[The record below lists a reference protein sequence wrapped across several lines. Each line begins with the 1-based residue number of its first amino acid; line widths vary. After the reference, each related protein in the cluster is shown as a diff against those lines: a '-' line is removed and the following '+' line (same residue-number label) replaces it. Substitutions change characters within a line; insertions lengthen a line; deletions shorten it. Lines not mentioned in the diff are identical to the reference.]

1 MASALDAVGEQGA
14 EDDNDEL
21 SDEGDVGILSP
32 GQRVYFAGNV
42 YVVTSYDQHAGHT
55 LRGTGSLS
63 CVTMVC
69 PDDVY
74 SATGGDPLVVLP
86 GPNAHGDAQ
95 DTAEVMTAA
104 AVRSGGDYVGDK
116 HGCTV
121 FESSYLKAGLASLTA
136 LRVRFRGRAL
146 RARTLLADI
155 SVDEMAGVW
164 RTALD
169 IEMAL
174 GYSELD
180 MVAIDGV
187 DTGGFHAHELCRR
200 RRAPGYYRP
209 DVPDPT
215 HASPGV
221 FRMLTAMLSV
231 LGCSSGEGSSGDT
244 GAVGGAQSTN
254 KSCAEVEAAVDNV
267 PVDVKAP
274 PVAGGAPPPVA
285 GGAPPPSKK
294 SKNQKKRERDKEK
307 KRKQKG

>member
-1 MASALDAVGEQGA
+1 MASVLDAVGEQGA

-116 HGCTV
+116 HGYTV

-136 LRVRFRGRAL
+136 LRERFCGRAL

-155 SVDEMAGVW
+155 SLDEMAGIW

-169 IEMAL
+169 IEIAL
-174 GYSELD
+174 GLEATWTWWRLTGSIRVDFMPTSY
-180 MVAIDGV
+180 AAGV
-187 DTGGFHAHELCRR
+187 VRPATTALTSLTPPTRR
-200 RRAPGYYRP
+200 R
-209 DVPDPT
+209 
-215 HASPGV
+215 
-221 FRMLTAMLSV
+221 
-231 LGCSSGEGSSGDT
+231 GCSGCSPRCSRSSVARLGRAHPETRARSGGRSLRTRVAPRSRRRLAT
-244 GAVGGAQSTN
+244 CQST
-254 KSCAEVEAAVDNV
+254 
-267 PVDVKAP
+267 
-274 PVAGGAPPPVA
+274 
-285 GGAPPPSKK
+285 
-294 SKNQKKRERDKEK
+294 
-307 KRKQKG
+307 